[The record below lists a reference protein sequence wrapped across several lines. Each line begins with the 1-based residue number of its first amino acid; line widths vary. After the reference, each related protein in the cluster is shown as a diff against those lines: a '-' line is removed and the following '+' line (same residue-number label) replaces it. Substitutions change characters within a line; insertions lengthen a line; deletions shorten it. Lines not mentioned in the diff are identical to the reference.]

1 MVDIKIELIK
11 TAILAS
17 VFLILLLPYLIHQF
31 PGIINAD
38 YASFGTG
45 KSMVPTI
52 KTGDLV
58 AINGVWLSDLK
69 VGDLLAVRLGRLG
82 IVHRLVEI
90 IEGETPRFRLKGD
103 NNEFPDKTLFDA
115 SQLMGKVVAIYPLRG
130 LYTLSTGCIIL
141 LVAGVFLFI
150 NIWTSSNIDLNYV
163 LLCLILSLSLAD
175 IIGHMLRVVT

>member
-1 MVDIKIELIK
+1 MTDIKIELVK

-17 VFLILLLPYLIHQF
+17 VFLILLLPYFIHQF

-58 AINGVWLSDLK
+58 TVKAVGISDIK
-69 VGDLLAVRLGRLG
+69 IGDILAVRLRGLR
-82 IVHRLVEI
+82 IVHRVVEI
-90 IEGETPRFRLKGD
+90 IAGETPRLRLKGD
-103 NNEFPDKTLFDA
+103 GNENPDGVLFDA
-115 SQLMGKVVAIYPLRG
+115 SHLMGKVVTIYPLRG

-141 LVAGVFLFI
+141 LVAGVLLFI
-150 NIWTSSNIDLNYV
+150 NIWTSSKIDLNYV

-175 IIGHMLRVVT
+175 VIGHMLRVVT